1 MASDYQGNKRSRLG
15 LKYALNGIKYAVRSE
30 NNMKIHFVILL
41 IVIGLGLAFQLSIVE
56 WMLLSLTIG
65 SVLICELLN
74 TAIED
79 LLDYLAPEIH
89 PTVGK
94 IKDLTAGAVLIA
106 ALVSLIV
113 GSLVFIPKILALF

>member
-15 LKYALNGIKYAVRSE
+15 LNYAIDGIKYAIRSE
-30 NNMKIHFVILL
+30 NNMKVHFIILFIVL
-41 IVIGLGLAFQLSIVE
+41 IFGFIFRISAIE

-65 SVLICELLN
+65 SVLVCELLN

-106 ALVSLIV
+106 ALVAIIIGLII
-113 GSLVFIPKILALF
+113 FIPKLFAVL

>member
-1 MASDYQGNKRSRLG
+1 MASDYQGNKRSKMG
-15 LKYALNGIKYAVRSE
+15 LKHAINGIKYAVRSE

-41 IVIGLGLAFQLSIVE
+41 IVIGLGVAFRLSGVE

-74 TAIED
+74 TAVED

-106 ALVSLIV
+106 ALVSISV
-113 GSLVFIPKILALF
+113 GSLIFIPKILSLW

>member
-1 MASDYQGNKRSRLG
+1 MASDYQGNKRSIMG
-15 LKYALNGIKYAVRSE
+15 LKHAINGIKYAIRSE

-41 IVIGLGLAFQLSIVE
+41 IVIALGVTFRISGVE

-74 TAIED
+74 TAVED

-106 ALVSLIV
+106 ALVSISV
-113 GSLVFIPKILALF
+113 GSLVFIPKILSLW